1 MADASALRGG
11 DDLRIAV
18 VGAGMMGGDH
28 IERISRR
35 ISGAR
40 VAAIVEP
47 DAGRGQA
54 AAANAP
60 GAVVRADIRDALD
73 RDRLDAVLIATP
85 GPFHEQVMLPSL
97 EAGLAILCEKPLTP
111 DSESSLRILEA
122 EQRLVAPRI
131 QVGFMRRFDAEY
143 VALRD
148 LIASGELGALL
159 LMHCAHRNPSTAP
172 GYTESMLI
180 TDSVVHELDAVP
192 WLAGDRIAAISVVKP
207 RRNSLAPA
215 GLDEPQ
221 LVLIELASGVIATVE
236 INVNVRFG
244 YQVTT
249 EAVFEHGIAE
259 TGRTSGL
266 TQWKDG
272 RWGGAEHVT
281 FKTRF
286 GAAFDTEIQRWVD
299 AVRRGTIDGATAW
312 DGYLA
317 AAACEAGVAAQRTGR
332 RVEVNAIGRPDFYTP
347 ATTGRSR

>member
-1 MADASALRGG
+1 MADR
-11 DDLRIAV
+11 DLRVAV

-28 IERISRR
+28 VARLAQR
-35 ISGAR
+35 ISGAT

-47 DAGRGQA
+47 DADRAAA

-60 GAVVRADIRDALD
+60 GASVRTDIRDALD
-73 RDRLDAVLIATP
+73 RGDLDAVLIATP
-85 GPFHEQVMLPSL
+85 GPFHEAVLLPSL
-97 EAGLAILCEKPLTP
+97 EAGVAIFCEKPLTP
-111 DSESSLRILEA
+111 DVASSLRILEA
-122 EQRLVAPRI
+122 EQRLDRPRI

-143 VALRD
+143 IALRN

-159 LMHCAHRNPSTAP
+159 LMHCAHRNPSTQP

-192 WLAGDRIAAISVVKP
+192 WLAGDPVVAVEVRKP

-221 LVLIELASGVIATVE
+221 VVLIELGSGALASVE
-236 INVNVRFG
+236 INVNVQFG

-249 EAVFEHGIAE
+249 EAVMERGVAE
-259 TGRTSGL
+259 IGRTAGL
-266 TQWKDG
+266 RAWRDG

-286 GAAFDTEIQRWVD
+286 GAAFDTQIQHWVD
-299 AVRRGTIDGATAW
+299 AAHRGTIDGASAW

-317 AAACEAGVAAQRTGR
+317 AAACEAGVEAQRTGR
-332 RVEVNAIGRPDFYTP
+332 RVEVTSVERPAFYDPP
-347 ATTGRSR
+347 AVVAR